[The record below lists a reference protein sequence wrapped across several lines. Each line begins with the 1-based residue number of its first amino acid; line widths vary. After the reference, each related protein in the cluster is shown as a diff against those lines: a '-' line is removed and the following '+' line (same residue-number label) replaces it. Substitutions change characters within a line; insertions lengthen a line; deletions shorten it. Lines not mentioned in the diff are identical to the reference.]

1 MRLVFEKKNST
12 FYGISTDEAKA
23 AEHQS
28 TLEEKLK
35 VYDVILSK
43 QKYVAGD
50 VSNQFQAVP

>member
-1 MRLVFEKKNST
+1 MACFLKKKKST
-12 FYGISTDEAKA
+12 FYGIPTDEAKA
-23 AEHQS
+23 AEHQA

-50 VSNQFQAVP
+50 VSYQFQAVP

>member
-1 MRLVFEKKNST
+1 MFFEKKNST

-23 AEHQS
+23 AEHQA